1 MLTSSHI
8 FSGLISST
16 FVPDL
21 YELIRRILCLICIVP
36 HCNVTVPLVQH
47 GFIANGP
54 LYGVSNIFTLRY
66 YLA

>member
-16 FVPDL
+16 FLPDL
-21 YELIRRILCLICIVP
+21 YGLIRRIICQIFIGP

-47 GFIANGP
+47 GFIANGL
-54 LYGVSNIFTLRY
+54 LYGVYQIYTQRY
-66 YLA
+66 Y